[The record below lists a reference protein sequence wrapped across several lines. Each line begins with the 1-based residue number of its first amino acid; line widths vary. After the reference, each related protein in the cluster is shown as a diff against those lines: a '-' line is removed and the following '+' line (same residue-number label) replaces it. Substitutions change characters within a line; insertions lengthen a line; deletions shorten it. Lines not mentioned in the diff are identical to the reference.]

1 MLYLAQIK
9 KNAISGE
16 TQLQLLARQF
26 RDRNWKICNR
36 QSVPLD
42 QELGYSEGLLVLVK
56 LDEKNEIIEIKEA
69 QDWVLELVEKYLS
82 NTKITPEFVKK
93 EQERIEQWRQELA
106 SQSQD
111 LTRRSLEIETRR
123 EQLQELEETLMREK
137 ERLANKFKEE
147 ENKEDENHQ

>member
-42 QELGYSEGLLVLVK
+42 HKLGYSEGLLVLVK